1 MNATKRRKKKRK
13 KSEQINGR
21 IRRNIRAIKV
31 RKFKLGKKIWRS
43 AKFSL
48 LVSYRM
54 TDDQMIQTRKYS
66 YSRVIW

>member
-1 MNATKRRKKKRK
+1 MNVTKRRK

>member
-1 MNATKRRKKKRK
+1 MNVTKRRTKANKLMEE
-13 KSEQINGR
+13 SVEI
-21 IRRNIRAIKV
+21 NIRAIKV
-31 RKFKLGKKIWRS
+31 RKFKLSKKIWRS